1 MKKSLLKHFLALFV
15 MVFAMQAAAQTEERM
30 YVKDLT
36 VEPGG
41 ETQYMLIA
49 LENGSDETYT
59 AFQVDVEL
67 PKGLELSYY
76 NGEAEVYLPLEDH
89 VYPADRRGNPLHT
102 VAYKV
107 EGNLIKIRCYSST
120 NQLFTSMNGNLL
132 EIGVVPSAYLKPGD
146 VEIKL
151 HGVLFANVAEQ
162 AGYSADLITS
172 TAVQASST
180 STLNLNVSA
189 TNKFSTAVFPFDVTE
204 LPTGLEAYSCS
215 STSGENLVMSK
226 QQSIKAYTPYI
237 LYAANGYNGTLSGT
251 VDASKYA
258 ETVTEG
264 YLTGTLINREIA
276 GGNGYYVMQNKGEGP
291 MFYRVEDTAFAIP
304 AGKCWLTIPAE
315 LQGSTAF
322 RLDGTTG
329 ISEVKGENGEVE
341 TIYDLTGRRV
351 KEAQKGIYII
361 NGKKALIK

>member
-1 MKKSLLKHFLALFV
+1 MKNNLLKHLFSLLFICLAV
-15 MVFAMQAAAQTEERM
+15 SATAQTEERM

-151 HGVLFANVAEQ
+151 HGVLFANVTEQ
-162 AGYSADLITS
+162 AGYNADLITS

-189 TNKFSTAVFPFDVTE
+189 TNKFSTAVLPFDVAE
-204 LPTGLEAYSCS
+204 IPAGLEVYSCG
-215 STSGENLVMSK
+215 STSGENLVLSR
-226 QQSIKAYTPYI
+226 QQSIKAFTPYI

-276 GGNGYYVMQNKGEGP
+276 GGKGYYVMQNKGEGP

-304 AGKCWLTIPAE
+304 AGKCWLTIPAGM
-315 LQGSTAF
+315 QSAVSF
-322 RLDGTTG
+322 HLDGTTG
-329 ISEVKGENGEVE
+329 IGELKGEEGNAG
-341 TIYDLTGRRV
+341 TIYDVQGRSV
-351 KEAQKGIYII
+351 KRAEKGLYII
-361 NGKKALIK
+361 NGEKVLKK

>member
-1 MKKSLLKHFLALFV
+1 
-15 MVFAMQAAAQTEERM
+15 M

-151 HGVLFANVAEQ
+151 HGVLFANVTEQ

-180 STLNLNVSA
+180 STVNLTVSA
-189 TNKFSTAVFPFDVTE
+189 TNKFSTAVLPFDVAE
-204 LPTGLEAYSCS
+204 IPAGLEVYSCG
-215 STSGENLVMSK
+215 STSGENLVLSR
-226 QQSIKAYTPYI
+226 QQNIEAYTPYI
-237 LYAANGYNGTLSGT
+237 LYAANGYSGTLTGT

-258 ETVTEG
+258 ATVTDG
-264 YLTGTLINREIA
+264 YLTGTVVTQEIG
-276 GGNGYYVMQNKGEGP
+276 GGNGYYVMQNKGDGP
-291 MFYRVEDTAFAIP
+291 MFYRIDDETTFSIP
-304 AGKCWLTIPAE
+304 AGKCWLTLPAE
-315 LQGSTAF
+315 LQGSVSF
-322 RLDGTTG
+322 RLDGTTA
-329 ISEVKGENGEVE
+329 IYEVKTEDGNVKS
-341 TIYDLTGRRV
+341 IFDLTGRRV
-351 KEAQKGIYII
+351 ENPASGIYII
-361 NGKKALIK
+361 NGKKQVIK